1 MRGMVMRRPRRSGT
15 RPLAGLAVL
24 AMALSVLAGCA
35 TRGKVEVPAARVE
48 APAARVEAP
57 AAGVEVP
64 AAKAGPPAAK
74 GDAEAAKAGAPAV
87 QEPPAPKGPSVARLT
102 DGRDGFMITEVP
114 TMDEASRRDFDRA
127 VAMLA
132 DQDFGRAA
140 DLLEKVIERS
150 PGVTAPYIDIAIAYQ
165 RLGKPELAEKNLQ
178 TALTLFPGH
187 PVACNE
193 YGLLYRR
200 TGRFA
205 EARAIYEKAI
215 ERFPDY
221 YPAHKNLGILCDLYL
236 NDPACA
242 LAHYEIYSKGRPDDA
257 QVALWIAGVRARL
270 GRN

>member
-1 MRGMVMRRPRRSGT
+1 MHGMHIRLSRRIQT
-15 RPLAGLAVL
+15 RTCAGFAVL
-24 AMALSVLAGCA
+24 AMALLVIAGCA
-35 TRGKVEVPAARVE
+35 TGGKVK
-48 APAARVEAP
+48 APAAHDPSAS
-57 AAGVEVP
+57 
-64 AAKAGPPAAK
+64 
-74 GDAEAAKAGAPAV
+74 
-87 QEPPAPKGPSVARLT
+87 KGPSVARLE
-102 DGRDGFMITEVP
+102 DGRDGFIITEVP

-127 VAMLA
+127 VAMLK
-132 DQDFGRAA
+132 DQDYDRAI

-165 RLGKPELAEKNLQ
+165 HIGKPERAEENLQ

-193 YGLLYRR
+193 YGLLYRK

-205 EARAIYEKAI
+205 EARVIYEKAI

-242 LAHYEIYSKGRPDDA
+242 LEHYEIYSIANPDGT
-257 QVALWIAGVRARL
+257 QVTLWVADLRARL
-270 GRN
+270 GRD

>member
-1 MRGMVMRRPRRSGT
+1 MRGVNARMPRRPKART
-15 RPLAGLAVL
+15 HAGFVVL

-35 TRGKVEVPAARVE
+35 TAGKVV
-48 APAARVEAP
+48 
-57 AAGVEVP
+57 VP
-64 AAKAGPPAAK
+64 AAKVEAPSAKVGTPPA
-74 GDAEAAKAGAPAV
+74 
-87 QEPPAPKGPSVARLT
+87 QEPPPVKGPSVARLG
-102 DGRDGFMITEVP
+102 DGRDGFVITEVP

-127 VAMLA
+127 VAMLKN
-132 DQDFGRAA
+132 QDYGGAV
-140 DLLEKVIERS
+140 DLLEKVIDRS
-150 PGVTAPYIDIAIAYQ
+150 PGVTAPYIDVAIAYQ
-165 RLGKPELAEKNLQ
+165 RIGKPERAEERLQ

-193 YGLLYRR
+193 YGLLYRK

-205 EARAIYEKAI
+205 EARAMYEKAI

-242 LAHYEIYSKGRPDDA
+242 LQHYEIYSKARPDDA
-257 QVALWIAGVRARL
+257 QVTLWIADVRARL

>member
-1 MRGMVMRRPRRSGT
+1 VQGMPIRRLRRLRT
-15 RPLAGLAVL
+15 RTCAGFAVL

-35 TRGKVEVPAARVE
+35 TDGKVKAAPVADVPS
-48 APAARVEAP
+48 
-57 AAGVEVP
+57 VP
-64 AAKAGPPAAK
+64 T
-74 GDAEAAKAGAPAV
+74 
-87 QEPPAPKGPSVARLT
+87 GPSVARLV
-102 DGRDGFMITEVP
+102 DGREGFVITEVP

-127 VAMLA
+127 VAMLKN
-132 DQDFGRAA
+132 QDYGRAI

-165 RLGKPELAEKNLQ
+165 RTGKSERAEEHLQ
-178 TALTLFPGH
+178 TALKLFPGH

-193 YGLLYRR
+193 YGLLYRK

-242 LAHYEIYSKGRPDDA
+242 LEHYEIYSKARPKDA
-257 QVALWIAGVRARL
+257 QVTLWIADVRARL